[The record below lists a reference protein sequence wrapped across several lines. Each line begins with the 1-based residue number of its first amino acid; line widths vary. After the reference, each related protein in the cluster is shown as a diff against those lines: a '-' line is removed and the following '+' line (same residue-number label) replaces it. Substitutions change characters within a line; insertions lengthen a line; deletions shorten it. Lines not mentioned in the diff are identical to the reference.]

1 MTTIT
6 SIQPHHVL
14 EQTLPLLYRSL
25 PDAAPPRAASGER
38 AKCWRTL
45 STLQTLCVQS
55 ELFESLV
62 IRLTTKLDLICLPS
76 TVAVSD
82 DTELDAAYAHAI
94 LKTLS
99 QTLAVKV
106 QRKDPDVVKY
116 IDNLVAHI
124 FNLFISS
131 TFLANERPVIT
142 TDPRLLQVAG
152 EIITLVVQS
161 LPLQLVKKQPVDRII
176 SHVSLSSARRQKSYS
191 IGISKALSEGDVRDI
206 AQGFQKIINHQKLSI
221 FTVTFTTLTSS
232 RHFTNT
238 YGRIHLHQ
246 HTET

>member
-14 EQTLPLLYRSL
+14 EQTLPLLFRSL
-25 PDAAPPRAASGER
+25 PDAAPSRTATAER

-55 ELFESLV
+55 ELFECLV

-76 TVAVSD
+76 TIAVSD
-82 DTELDAAYAHAI
+82 DIEPDAAYALAI

-116 IDNLVAHI
+116 IDKLVAHV

-152 EIITLVVQS
+152 DIITLVVQS
-161 LPLQLVKKQPVDRII
+161 LPLELVKGQPVNRMI
-176 SHVSLSSARRQKSYS
+176 SHFFL
-191 IGISKALSEGDVRDI
+191 
-206 AQGFQKIINHQKLSI
+206 
-221 FTVTFTTLTSS
+221 
-232 RHFTNT
+232 
-238 YGRIHLHQ
+238 
-246 HTET
+246 

>member
-6 SIQPHHVL
+6 SIQPRHVL
-14 EQTLPLLYRSL
+14 EQTLPLLFRSL

-62 IRLTTKLDLICLPS
+62 IRLTTKLDLICVPS
-76 TVAVSD
+76 AIAISD
-82 DTELDAAYAHAI
+82 DIEPDAAYAHAI

-161 LPLQLVKKQPVDRII
+161 LPLQLVKKVNPINHGFII
-176 SHVSLSSARRQKSYS
+176 SHVFFFSFLFYQ
-191 IGISKALSEGDVRDI
+191 ETNFV
-206 AQGFQKIINHQKLSI
+206 FH
-221 FTVTFTTLTSS
+221 
-232 RHFTNT
+232 RHIESTK
-238 YGRIHLHQ
+238 
-246 HTET
+246 

>member
-6 SIQPHHVL
+6 SIRPHHVL
-14 EQTLPLLYRSL
+14 EQTLPLLFRSL
-25 PDAAPPRAASGER
+25 PDTAPPRAAAGER

-55 ELFESLV
+55 ELFENLV

-76 TVAVSD
+76 SIATSD
-82 DTELDAAYAHAI
+82 DIEPDAAYAHAI

-106 QRKDPDVVKY
+106 QRKDADVVKY
-116 IDNLVAHI
+116 IDRLVPHI

-131 TFLANERPVIT
+131 TFLAKERPVIT

-161 LPLQLVKKQPVDRII
+161 LPLQLVKSQQVYNYI
-176 SHVSLSSARRQKSYS
+176 SSFFSSARRQKSYS
-191 IGISKALSEGDVRDI
+191 TGISKALIEGDVADI
-206 AQGFQKIINHQKLSI
+206 AQGFQKIVNHQNLSI
-221 FTVTFTTLTSS
+221 FTVTLFSPLPGILT
-232 RHFTNT
+232 NIN
-238 YGRIHLHQ
+238 GRIH
-246 HTET
+246 HTEI

>member
-1 MTTIT
+1 MMSMMQSKNGLSLVFFCCNNFYSSDFILRLLITIT
-6 SIQPHHVL
+6 SIQPRHVL
-14 EQTLPLLYRSL
+14 EQTLPLLFRSL
-25 PDAAPPRAASGER
+25 PDGAPPRAASGER
-38 AKCWRTL
+38 AKCWRIL
-45 STLQTLCVQS
+45 SILQTLCVQC

-76 TVAVSD
+76 TIAISD
-82 DTELDAAYAHAI
+82 DLEPDAAYAHAI

-116 IDNLVAHI
+116 IDKLVAHI

-161 LPLQLVKKQPVDRII
+161 LPLELVKSQLINRII
-176 SHVSLSSARRQKSYS
+176 SNIFFSFFRRQKSYS

-206 AQGFQKIINHQKLSI
+206 AQGFQI
-221 FTVTFTTLTSS
+221 
-232 RHFTNT
+232 
-238 YGRIHLHQ
+238 GRAHV
-246 HTET
+246 